1 MTKFAESE
9 LSITRRRG
17 RRSATTPPTSNVE
30 ICASVQHANEIP
42 TSVADPVRSRTANA
56 TAIGARF
63 VPKNE
68 IVRAAKRSRKFR
80 CLSAPTPLTVS
91 LLRVAFQAC
100 VRLPE
105 RHRTL
110 VLGCR
115 HRIVVRQLVERA
127 RRELVFRRTSVHALG
142 PFVESPPELVQM
154 RPGVVRD
161 PEVDQRERLRLA
173 PLELVER
180 AVPGLDVDLRW
191 RSRRH
196 YEAMRLDPDA
206 GGVAAVRRPVAADVH
221 DVVGGVAGGGEAVES

>member
-63 VPKNE
+63 VPKKE

-80 CLSAPTPLTVS
+80 CASAPTPLPVS

-100 VRLPE
+100 VGLPE
-105 RHRTL
+105 RHRAL
-110 VLGCR
+110 VLVCR
-115 HRIVVRQLVERA
+115 RRVLARQLVESR
-127 RRELVFRRTSVHALG
+127 RRELL
-142 PFVESPPELVQM
+142 
-154 RPGVVRD
+154 
-161 PEVDQRERLRLA
+161 LRGT
-173 PLELVER
+173 R
-180 AVPGLDVDLRW
+180 A
-191 RSRRH
+191 
-196 YEAMRLDPDA
+196 
-206 GGVAAVRRPVAADVH
+206 
-221 DVVGGVAGGGEAVES
+221 